1 MVITKIVVSPQ
12 TLIFMTILLLF
23 GVIVLGGVYLLTS
36 IRETLETHDQRLI
49 KVLHSLNITDI
60 DDKN

>member
-23 GVIVLGGVYLLTS
+23 GVIVLGGVYLLNS
-36 IRETLETHDQRLI
+36 IRETLQTHDQRLVNVI
-49 KVLHSLNITDI
+49 HSLNITDI
-60 DDKN
+60 D